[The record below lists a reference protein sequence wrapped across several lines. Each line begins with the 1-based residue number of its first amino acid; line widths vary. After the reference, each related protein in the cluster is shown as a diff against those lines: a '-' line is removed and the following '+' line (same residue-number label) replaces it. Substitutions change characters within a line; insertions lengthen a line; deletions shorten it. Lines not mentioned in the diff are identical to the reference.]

1 MRITKDELKK
11 LIDEIPEENLE
22 IVYRYLIKV
31 AKRSMRTLH
40 SLLKEITEE
49 NRHEEQ
55 ITDRQGK
62 ELI

>member
-22 IVYRYLIKV
+22 MVYRYLIKA

-55 ITDRQGK
+55 ITYRQGK